1 MGLKKFNYTV
11 QSLGVI
17 VPNAY
22 ARLTDIFVDTEGN
35 ANGTMVIQRNRESID
50 SLQPFDIVEVSCKV
64 DKNLPIYEQLYN
76 KAKETSFSD
85 WEDDIV

>member
-11 QSLGVI
+11 QTLNVV

-22 ARLTDIFVDTEGN
+22 AKLTDIFVDTNGN
-35 ANGTMVIQRNRESID
+35 ANGTMIIQRDRDSIN
-50 SLQPFDIVEVSCKV
+50 SLQPFDIVEISCKV
-64 DKNLPIYEQLYN
+64 DKDLPIYKQLYD

>member
-11 QSLGVI
+11 QNLNVV

-22 ARLTDIFVDTEGN
+22 AKLTDIFVDTNGN
-35 ANGTMVIQRNRESID
+35 ANGTMIIQRNRESID
-50 SLQPFDIVEVSCKV
+50 SLQPFDIVEISCKV
-64 DKNLPIYEQLYN
+64 DKDLPIYKQLYD

>member
-11 QSLGVI
+11 QTLNVV

-22 ARLTDIFVDTEGN
+22 AKLTDIFVDTNGN
-35 ANGTMVIQRNRESID
+35 ANGTMVIQRDRDSIS
-50 SLQPFDIVEVSCKV
+50 SLQPFDIVEISCKV
-64 DKNLPIYEQLYN
+64 DKDLPIYKQLYD